1 MAKPIAQILSNETM
15 NSKGF
20 IVMNDSIDWSRY
32 KNNPILLRNPDNGEH
47 YGKPIGRVE
56 NIRLAD
62 GAWQG
67 ELKFDKNELG
77 KESERQYNEGIL
89 NGVSIFGM
97 ARIAERNG
105 RRYTT
110 RFEVMEISLVN
121 IPSNPDAVA
130 IREKK
135 EGLSVSFITTEEEYI
150 EGLSAYDIDMMNKID
165 KKMEEVKEKT
175 EELEELSA
183 GEEATEKVSLSAV
196 AKFLRA
202 IGFTKKDVGLAIEV
216 DKEDD
221 DESEDDVEEDEKNE
235 EKELAAKKDK
245 KDEKK
250 GLVCKEALA
259 DDKEGEEKEDDKKEE
274 KKEGLSATEKDI
286 EAPMGLAAAQD
297 ASVFNVNKPINNK
310 AKTMVKPF
318 SQWIED
324 EANMPKLG
332 RIMELSAS
340 SNENDGVVALSL
352 SDVEDGDTR
361 SYIQELAASMKAD
374 PKFMAA
380 IENINFDVNGGR
392 KVPATETIAALAA
405 GHGSAQF
412 IQNADLAKISWLS
425 LFVRQLF
432 PNDRWAGR
440 LRRVSVRDRAGVI
453 WVESAMN
460 PEVYFGDVAPVNA
473 KNYLYSDTPRGLSRK
488 VLALQPIIWQTSNTQ
503 VLAYN
508 DRAVGQ
514 AEAMQIM
521 ATAVH
526 NYWLQIIAES
536 VPAANHVTMSG
547 PSFNAAGRFP
557 INPAATGNLNS
568 LTVND
573 LIGVQG
579 RFLARN
585 LGFSYG
591 SGVAVLAEPYF
602 TGLQQSETLQ
612 SILTRQLSDTRPDGF
627 NYGGFDVMVRSM
639 IAGYDTATSAVVDA
653 EKYFDKKV
661 NWATGA
667 IEETHTPPVL
677 TATTYDIGLA
687 FMPEE
692 IVVGIGETN
701 IHMVS
706 DPNSYGWKMSMDMAT
721 GAGTLRSGATG
732 IALLRPTV
740 AAGA

>member
-1 MAKPIAQILSNETM
+1 MEKPIRQILSNEAM

-20 IVMNDSIDWSRY
+20 VVMNDSIDWSRY
-32 KNNPILLRNPDNGEH
+32 KNNPILLRNPDTGEH

-56 NIRLAD
+56 DIRLIE

-67 ELKFDKNELG
+67 ILKFDKNELG

-89 NGVSIFGM
+89 NGVSIFGV

-135 EGLSVSFITTEEEYI
+135 EGLSISFVSTEEEYI
-150 EGLSAYDIDMMNKID
+150 EGLSAYDISIIDKID
-165 KKMEEVKEKT
+165 KKMDEEKEKI
-175 EELEELSA
+175 EELSA
-183 GEEATEKVSLSAV
+183 GDETTEKVSLSAV

-221 DESEDDVEEDEKNE
+221 DESEEDVEEDEKNE
-235 EKELAAKKDK
+235 EDELAAKKDDKK
-245 KDEKK
+245 KDGKK
-250 GLVCKEALA
+250 GLACKEGLA
-259 DDKEGEEKEDDKKEE
+259 DDEKEEKKEE
-274 KKEGLSATEKDI
+274 KKEGLAATPEKDV
-286 EAPMGLAAAQD
+286 EAPMGLS
-297 ASVFNVNKPINNK
+297 ASENATVFDVKQPINNRT
-310 AKTMVKPF
+310 KTMVKPF
-318 SQWIED
+318 SKWIED

-340 SNENDGVVALSL
+340 SGDNDGVVALSL
-352 SDVEDGDTR
+352 SDVDDSDTR

-374 PKFMAA
+374 PKFMAT
-380 IENINFDVNGGR
+380 IENITFDVNGGR
-392 KVPATETIAALAA
+392 KIAATETIEALAS

-460 PEVYFGDVAPVNA
+460 PEIYFGDVAPVNA

-488 VLALQPIIWQTSNTQ
+488 VLALQPIVWQTSNTQ

-508 DRAVGQ
+508 DRATGQ

-536 VPAANHVTMSG
+536 VPAANHVPMSG
-547 PSFNAAGRFP
+547 TAFDSQGRFP
-557 INPAATGNLNS
+557 INPAATGNLKG

-602 TGLQQSETLQ
+602 TGLQQSETIQ
-612 SILTRQLSDTRPDGF
+612 NILTRQLSDTRPDGF
-627 NYGGFDVMVRSM
+627 NYGGFDVMVRSI
-639 IAGYDTATSAVVDA
+639 IAAYDTATSAVVDA

-667 IEETHTPPVL
+667 IEETHTAPVL
-677 TATTYDIGLA
+677 SATTYDIGLA

-706 DPNSYGWKMSMDMAT
+706 DPNSYGWKMSMDIAT

-740 AAGA
+740 SA